1 VVVAVALVGVV
12 QATVDQVV
20 HVVAVG
26 HFVVAAALAVDVGAA
41 VVRSVATVGVELVD
55 REPVLVDVVAVGV
68 VEVAVVEEV
77 DVAVVDDL
85 RVAASGAVD
94 VLVGVVDVT
103 FLAHV
108 RHGTP
113 PGRPAPSRW

>member
-1 VVVAVALVGVV
+1 MVVAVALVGVV

-41 VVRSVATVGVELVD
+41 VVRSVAAVGVELVD
-55 REPVLVDVVAVGV
+55 RQPVLVDVIAVRV
-68 VEVAVVEEV
+68 VEVPVVEEV
-77 DVAVVDDL
+77 DMAVVDDL
-85 RVAASGAVD
+85 RVAAAGSVD

-113 PGRPAPSRW
+113 PARPAPSRW